1 MGSFLDFL
9 KAKIQL
15 ILPNF
20 SYIFAKTFIS
30 KKNVYLTYK
39 YAPNT
44 MISKMPLKENDYF

>member
-1 MGSFLDFL
+1 MGIFWIFL

-20 SYIFAKTFIS
+20 SYRFAKKIIS

-44 MISKMPLKENDYF
+44 MTSKMPLKENDYF